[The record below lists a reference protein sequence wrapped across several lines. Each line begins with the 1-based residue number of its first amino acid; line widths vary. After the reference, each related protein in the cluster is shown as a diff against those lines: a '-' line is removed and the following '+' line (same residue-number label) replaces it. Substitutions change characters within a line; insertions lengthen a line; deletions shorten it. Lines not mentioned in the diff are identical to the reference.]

1 MKLFNMLESIF
12 FITLGI
18 CCVLLMMLIYHFK
31 QRLTKV
37 EQSNDT
43 MFEILNNMVH
53 ELSDLKRSYSFGAM
67 QSQPSQME
75 DNRIVVSLDDDDDES
90 QDDSSLPDLIPNRPG
105 VPSMFHQ
112 GLSDDDTYSSDN
124 GSELDSE
131 SGSDSDSD
139 EDDNEDGESDGIKL
153 VDINIDNSLDIIDIT
168 DELSEY
174 SNVEEELVAV
184 EINTDQVDLIQIHK
198 VDNAENLEETTQNNE
213 PAVNSREVYKKM
225 NVPSLKALVIEK
237 GLITDPGKLKKLDLL
252 DLLESA

>member
-1 MKLFNMLESIF
+1 MLESIF

-124 GSELDSE
+124 GSE

-174 SNVEEELVAV
+174 SNVEDELVAV